1 MFSVCASCGAFMA
14 SFLNN
19 VVAPQ
24 SGEDGEDSPLTLKQ
38 SAQNMLG
45 LVWRSRALKLLIPL
59 IFYSG
64 ADYFFLHCLY
74 LRGARTQA
82 RNKASFGAIL
92 RRIM

>member
-1 MFSVCASCGAFMA
+1 MPKSALFISFSVCASCGAFMA

-64 ADYFFLHCLY
+64 AYFF
-74 LRGARTQA
+74 
-82 RNKASFGAIL
+82 NVFFGCTICN
-92 RRIM
+92 